1 MTYVVRVRLTPA
13 EPLVLVNFTG
23 TVVESLVVRA
33 LGDPS
38 LHDVRP
44 KPFSVTPFFLNGRPV
59 VDKAAVPPGAP
70 LEFRAGFADEKLAF
84 RFVSS
89 LRGEVELFGRRAAVA
104 ELEFKDAFI
113 DPLPAAQCFKAE
125 FLTPTR
131 FATPPLYK
139 RRRAVFDFLP
149 RPLTVFKSAVRHG
162 RSLGLLRLGAPF
174 LKWVYT
180 YVALTDFGCF
190 GKCVHTVRLP
200 NGGVARG
207 FAGWALY
214 RAFGK
219 RRLADMWRVLRLM
232 EVFNVGTGRGMG
244 LGVVRITPLD
254 CPAAPTRQ

>member
-1 MTYVVRVRLTPA
+1 MPYAVRIRLISA

-33 LGDPS
+33 LGDPA
-38 LHDVRP
+38 LHDAKP
-44 KPFSVTPFFLNGRPV
+44 KPFSVTPLFLQGRPV
-59 VDKAAVPPGAP
+59 ADRAAVPPGVP
-70 LEFRAGFADEKLAF
+70 LEFRAGFADGKLAF
-84 RFVSS
+84 R
-89 LRGEVELFGRRAAVA
+89 LIEALNGGLELFGRRVEVVEA
-104 ELEFKDAFI
+104 EFRDVFS
-113 DPLPAAQCFKAE
+113 DPLPTTQCFKAE

-131 FATPPLYK
+131 FATPPLY
-139 RRRAVFDFLP
+139 RRSRPVFDFMP
-149 RPLTVFKSAVRHG
+149 RPLTLFKSAVRHG

-190 GKCVHTVRLP
+190 GKCVQTVRLP

-207 FAGWALY
+207 FTGWALY

-232 EVFNVGTGRGMG
+232 EAFNVGTGRGMG
-244 LGVVRITPLD
+244 LGVVKITPLE
-254 CPAAPTRQ
+254 CPRQ